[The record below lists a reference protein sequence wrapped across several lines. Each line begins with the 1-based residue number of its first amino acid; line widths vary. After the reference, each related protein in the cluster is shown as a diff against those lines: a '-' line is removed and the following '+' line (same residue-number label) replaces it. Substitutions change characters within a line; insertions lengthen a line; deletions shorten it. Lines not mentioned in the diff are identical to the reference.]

1 VGSVEGETG
10 HGGNG
15 VVSGRGKQEMMMA
28 NGWAIAPEA
37 RVRRA
42 TWQAYKVM
50 QQEWGKV
57 WERGAKGRRWKFGGG
72 WVGKKG
78 EGRRGEGDSEDD
90 TPRTRLRN
98 MMDRARAALAEPV

>member
-1 VGSVEGETG
+1 
-10 HGGNG
+10 
-15 VVSGRGKQEMMMA
+15 
-28 NGWAIAPEA
+28 
-37 RVRRA
+37 
-42 TWQAYKVM
+42 
-50 QQEWGKV
+50 V